1 MREFKIIAALA
12 DLHIGVKHVS
22 AKTLKEQLKDHFF
35 EVLDKM
41 PYLDGIFVLGDT
53 LHTALSLNSEY
64 SNLFMWFADRI
75 YRTAKKHG
83 STVVWIS
90 GTLSHDCQQQLSN
103 IRHYIKNDDGVD
115 FRIYDTVEEI
125 TLWDDYKVLVIPDVK
140 VRQLKDVGKYL
151 KEPNKYDMILG
162 HGTISQMQYVMQESE
177 NMPTKTYIF
186 DADELIQASKG
197 PVLFGHIH
205 QYQSIQRHFYYV
217 GPFTMLERGTTD
229 AGFAVVGI
237 YDKDRSKFKVE
248 HYLNPDSAE
257 YHELVVTRSILR
269 DIPIDEIVEAID
281 EVANVAKSNDL
292 ITLRIV
298 LDDNRESAD
307 KVMILENRYRKD
319 RRFSIIKKVKSK
331 QEQDREKEQ
340 EKRREKVAY
349 LMDENM
355 ELPSILYTYYT
366 NEVKPTIPDR
376 TSLEANITLEDFE
389 RALKASDK

>member
-1 MREFKIIAALA
+1 M
-12 DLHIGVKHVS
+12 
-22 AKTLKEQLKDHFF
+22 
-35 EVLDKM
+35 
-41 PYLDGIFVLGDT
+41 
-53 LHTALSLNSEY
+53 
-64 SNLFMWFADRI
+64 
-75 YRTAKKHG
+75 
-83 STVVWIS
+83 
-90 GTLSHDCQQQLSN
+90 
-103 IRHYIKNDDGVD
+103 
-115 FRIYDTVEEI
+115 
-125 TLWDDYKVLVIPDVK
+125 
-140 VRQLKDVGKYL
+140 
-151 KEPNKYDMILG
+151 
-162 HGTISQMQYVMQESE
+162 
-177 NMPTKTYIF
+177 
-186 DADELIQASKG
+186 
-197 PVLFGHIH
+197 
-205 QYQSIQRHFYYV
+205 
-217 GPFTMLERGTTD
+217 
-229 AGFAVVGI
+229 
-237 YDKDRSKFKVE
+237 
-248 HYLNPDSAE
+248 NPDSAE

-281 EVANVAKSNDL
+281 EVANGAKSNDL

>member
-35 EVLDKM
+35 KPLEDMK
-41 PYLDGIFVLGDT
+41 YLDGIFLLGD
-53 LHTALSLNSEY
+53 LMHTIVSLNSDY
-64 SNLFMWFADRI
+64 SQLFHWFIDRVYKI
-75 YRTAKKHG
+75 AKKRG
-83 STVVWIS
+83 ATVIIIR
-90 GTLSHDCQQQLSN
+90 GTISHDNDQLDN

-140 VRQLKDVGKYL
+140 VKQLKDVGKYL

-162 HGTISQMQYVMQESE
+162 HGTISQMQYVIQESE

-281 EVANVAKSNDL
+281 EVAKDAKSNDL